1 MFRIYE
7 RGRVMSKKKV
17 KKKPQKTRVLWD
29 RPPTHYIKVSK
40 KRYDRKR
47 DKKDMERGTDKDD

>member
-1 MFRIYE
+1 
-7 RGRVMSKKKV
+7 MSKKKT